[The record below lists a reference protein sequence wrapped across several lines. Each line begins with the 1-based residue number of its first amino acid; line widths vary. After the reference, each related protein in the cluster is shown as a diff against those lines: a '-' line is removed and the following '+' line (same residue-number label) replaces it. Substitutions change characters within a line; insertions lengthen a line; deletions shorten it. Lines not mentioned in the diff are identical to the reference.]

1 MMGGLPLLAVVVTAV
16 VILLLVLSIWMVWTA
31 NRLDKLHLR
40 CEAAKATLDQAAIRR
55 SVAAQELSL
64 SGVLGDPASTLLVGD
79 AASAAQESTDHH
91 RWLAESDLTAALH
104 LVELPTSGPQAPQ
117 LSDAA
122 RRLTM
127 ARRIHNDVVAST
139 LALRS
144 RRRVSWFHL
153 AGHAKA
159 PSMAA
164 FDDRAP

>member
-1 MMGGLPLLAVVVTAV
+1 MMGGLPLLPVVITTVVVLV
-16 VILLLVLSIWMVWTA
+16 LVLSFWMVWTA

-40 CEAAKATLDQAAIRR
+40 CEAAKATLEQAAIRR

-64 SGVLGDPASTLLVGD
+64 SGLLGDPASTLLVVD
-79 AASAAQESTDHH
+79 AAAAALEPTDGN

-104 LVELPTSGPQAPQ
+104 LVEIPVDGPVAGQ
-117 LSDAA
+117 LADAA

-153 AGHAKA
+153 AGHAAA
-159 PSMAA
+159 PSMVA

>member
-1 MMGGLPLLAVVVTAV
+1 MMEGLPLLPVVVTAV
-16 VILLLVLSIWMVWTA
+16 VILVLVLSIWMVWTA

-55 SVAAQELSL
+55 SVAAHEMSL
-64 SGVLGDPASTLLVGD
+64 SGLLGDPASTLLVGD
-79 AASAAQESTDHH
+79 AASAAQESADDA

-104 LVELPTSGPQAPQ
+104 LVELPTNGPQAAQ

-122 RRLTM
+122 RRLAM

-159 PSMAA
+159 PSMVA